1 MKKIYYISII
11 LIVLVVSFI
20 GITYSF
26 EYNDNGELSFE
37 LIGPDTLYL
46 DVDND
51 YIEYGIKVYSNGTDI
66 SDKVV
71 IDDGMVDTSKLGEY
85 NVKYQVGDEYIYR
98 KVIVIDK
105 VSPVIKL
112 NGGNE
117 VYILLG
123 GKYEEAGYVITD
135 NYDTNLDSQV
145 NISGSV
151 DTNTEG
157 NYELVYS
164 VSDNSGNKTE
174 IKRTVIVKKP
184 VISVDSDKGSRVSP
198 TSYNVYLYTNTI
210 VKNNFTKDGV
220 YLEGYTSD
228 NANSYEIKLK
238 NRNNKKLEYTYNMN
252 VDKNNYYSGNLKL
265 STLNNG
271 LYDAYIVGNKEERLL
286 NKLDIYSKIVRAK
299 IGNKLVTFTYDDD
312 YVSINIENFQYKY
325 DFVIDPGHGGSDIGA
340 SNGLVLEKD
349 LNFKVSKYEKCRY
362 ESMGY
367 KVYMIRYD
375 DTYGEMLGNS
385 GLDQLDRRGLTT
397 GYYGAVSRVV
407 YSNHHNGSLNTGAY
421 GFEILVQNS
430 MTKEDLVV
438 ELSLANKFRKFYGIN
453 DNAVRVYSKDYYTDQ
468 IFDKENGQVYGN
480 KNYYAVIRI
489 PYELFNVKN
498 VIYEPIYMTNA
509 NDFNWYYASNNWIK
523 VSELKIK
530 EYVTSIGGTYKSDN
544 SMCM

>member
-1 MKKIYYISII
+1 MRKIYYVSII
-11 LIVLVVSFI
+11 LIVLIVSFI

-37 LIGPDTLYL
+37 LIGPGTLYL
-46 DVDND
+46 DVDTD
-51 YIEYGIKVYSNGTDI
+51 YVEYGIKVYNNEIDV

-71 IDDGMVDTSKLGEY
+71 IDNSMVDTSKLGEY
-85 NVKYQVGDEYIYR
+85 NVKYQIGDEYIYR

-123 GKYEEAGYVITD
+123 GKYEEAGFVVTD
-135 NYDTNLDSQV
+135 NYDTNLDSLV
-145 NISGSV
+145 KITGSV

-157 NYELVYS
+157 NYELTYC

-174 IKRTVIVKKP
+174 TKRTVIVKKP
-184 VISVDSDKGSRVSP
+184 VISVDKDNGSRVSP

-228 NANSYEIKLK
+228 SANSYIIKLK
-238 NRNNKKLEYTYNMN
+238 NRNNKRLEYTYNMT
-252 VDKNNYYSGNLKL
+252 VDRDNYYSGNLKL
-265 STLNNG
+265 SMLNNG
-271 LYDAYIVGNKEERLL
+271 LYDLYIVGNKEEKII
-286 NKLDIYSKIVRAK
+286 NKLDIYSKIVRARV
-299 IGNKLVTFTYDDD
+299 GNKLVTFTYDND
-312 YVSINIENFQYKY
+312 YVSINIEDFQYKY

-340 SNGLVLEKD
+340 SNGLVLEKN
-349 LNFKVSKYEKCRY
+349 LNLKVSKYEKCRY

-367 KVYMIRYD
+367 KVYMVRYD

-407 YSNHHNGSLNTGAY
+407 YSNHHNGSLNTY
-421 GFEILVQNS
+421 EHGFEILVQNS
-430 MTKEDLVV
+430 MTKEELVT

-453 DNAVRVYSKDYYTDQ
+453 DNKIRVYSKDYFTDQ
-468 IFDKENGQVYGN
+468 IFDKENGQVYSN
-480 KNYYAVIRI
+480 KNYYAVLRI

-523 VSELKIK
+523 ISELKIK

>member
-1 MKKIYYISII
+1 MRKIYYVSII
-11 LIVLVVSFI
+11 LIVLIVSFI

-37 LIGPDTLYL
+37 LIGPGTLYL
-46 DVDND
+46 DVDTD
-51 YIEYGIKVYSNGTDI
+51 YVEYGIKVYSNGIDI

-71 IDDGMVDTSKLGEY
+71 IDNDMVNTSKLGEY
-85 NVKYQVGDEYIYR
+85 NVKYQIGDEYIYR
-98 KVIVIDK
+98 KVIIIDK

-123 GKYEEAGYVITD
+123 GKYEEAGFAVTD

-145 NISGSV
+145 NISGTV

-157 NYELVYS
+157 NYVLVYS

-174 IKRTVIVKKP
+174 VKRTVIVKKP

-198 TSYNVYLYTNTI
+198 ASYNVYLYTNTI

-228 NANSYEIKLK
+228 NANSYKIKLK
-238 NRNNKKLEYTYNMN
+238 NRNNKKLEYTYNMT
-252 VDKNNYYSGNLKL
+252 VDRNNYYSGNLKL

-271 LYDAYIVGNKEERLL
+271 LYDVYIVGNKEERLL

-299 IGNKLVTFTYDDD
+299 VGNKLVTFTYDDD
-312 YVSINIENFQYKY
+312 YVSINIEDFQYKY

-349 LNFKVSKYEKCRY
+349 LNLKVSKYEKCRY

-367 KVYMIRYD
+367 KVYMVRYD

-385 GLDQLDRRGLTT
+385 RLDQLDRRGLTT

-407 YSNHHNGSLNTGAY
+407 YSNHHNGSLNTY
-421 GFEILVQNS
+421 EHGFEILVQNS
-430 MTKEDLVV
+430 MTKEELVT

-453 DNAVRVYSKDYYTDQ
+453 DNKIRVYSKDYFTDQ
-468 IFDKENGQVYGN
+468 IFDKENGQVYSN
-480 KNYYAVIRI
+480 KNYYSVLRI

-509 NDFNWYYASNNWIK
+509 SDFNWYYASNNWIK
-523 VSELKIK
+523 ISELKIK
-530 EYVTSIGGTYKSDN
+530 EYVTSIGGIYKSDN
-544 SMCM
+544 SMCV

>member
-1 MKKIYYISII
+1 MRKIYYVSII
-11 LIVLVVSFI
+11 LIVLIVSFI

-26 EYNDNGELSFE
+26 EYSNSGELSFE
-37 LIGPDTLYL
+37 LIGPSNLYL
-46 DVDND
+46 DVDTD
-51 YIEYGIKVYSNGTDI
+51 YVEYGIKVYNNGIDI
-66 SDKVV
+66 SDKVK
-71 IDDGMVDTSKLGEY
+71 IDDSMIDTSKLGEY
-85 NVKYQVGDEYIYR
+85 NVKYQIGDEYIYR

-123 GKYEEAGYVITD
+123 GKYEEAGYVVTD

-145 NISGSV
+145 NISGTV

-174 IKRTVIVKKP
+174 VKRTVIVKKP

-210 VKNNFTKDGV
+210 VKNNFTKDGI

-228 NANSYEIKLK
+228 KASSYKIKLK
-238 NRNNKKLEYTYNMN
+238 NRNNKKIEYTYNMN

-271 LYDAYIVGNKEERLL
+271 LYDLYIVGNKEERLL

-299 IGNKLVTFTYDDD
+299 VGNKLVTFTYDDD
-312 YVSINIENFQYKY
+312 YVSINTEDFQYKY

-349 LNFKVSKYEKCRY
+349 LNLKVSKYEKCRY

-407 YSNHHNGSLNTGAY
+407 YSNHHNGSLNAGEY

-430 MTKEDLVV
+430 MTKEELAT

-453 DNAVRVYSKDYYTDQ
+453 DNKIRVYSKDYFTDQ
-468 IFDKENGQVYGN
+468 IFDKENGQVYDN
-480 KNYYAVIRI
+480 KNYYAVLRI

-509 NDFNWYYASNNWIK
+509 NDFNWYYSSGNWIK

-530 EYVTSIGGTYKSDN
+530 EYVTSLGGTYKSDN

>member
-1 MKKIYYISII
+1 MRKIYYVSII
-11 LIVLVVSFI
+11 LIVLIVSFI

-26 EYNDNGELSFE
+26 EYSNSGELSFE
-37 LIGPDTLYL
+37 LIGPSNLYL
-46 DVDND
+46 DVDTD
-51 YIEYGIKVYSNGTDI
+51 YVEYGIKVYNNGIDI
-66 SDKVV
+66 SDKVK
-71 IDDGMVDTSKLGEY
+71 IDDSMIDTSKLGEY
-85 NVKYQVGDEYIYR
+85 NVKYQIGDEYIYR
-98 KVIVIDK
+98 KVIDIDK
-105 VSPVIKL
+105 VSQVIKL

-123 GKYEEAGYVITD
+123 GKYEEAGYVVTD

-145 NISGSV
+145 NISGTV

-157 NYELVYS
+157 NYQLIYS

-174 IKRTVIVKKP
+174 VKRTVIVKKP
-184 VISVDSDKGSRVSP
+184 VISVDRDRGSRVSH

-228 NANSYEIKLK
+228 KASSYKIKLK

-271 LYDAYIVGNKEERLL
+271 LYDLYIVGNKEERLL

-299 IGNKLVTFTYDDD
+299 VGNKLVTFTYDDD
-312 YVSINIENFQYKY
+312 YVSINIEDFQYKY

-340 SNGLVLEKD
+340 SNGLILEKD
-349 LNFKVSKYEKCRY
+349 LNLKVSKYEKCRY

-407 YSNHHNGSLNTGAY
+407 YSNHHNGSLDTGEY

-430 MTKEDLVV
+430 MTKEELAT

-453 DNAVRVYSKDYYTDQ
+453 DSKIRVYSKDYFTDQ
-468 IFDKENGQVYGN
+468 IFDKENGQVYDN
-480 KNYYAVIRI
+480 KNYYSVLRI

-509 NDFNWYYASNNWIK
+509 GDFNWYYSSGNWIK

-530 EYVTSIGGTYKSDN
+530 EYVTSLGGTYKSDN

>member
-1 MKKIYYISII
+1 MRKIYYVSII
-11 LIVLVVSFI
+11 LIVLIVSFI

-26 EYNDNGELSFE
+26 EYSNSGELSFE
-37 LIGPDTLYL
+37 LIGPSNLYL
-46 DVDND
+46 DVDTD
-51 YIEYGIKVYSNGTDI
+51 YVEYGIKVYNNGIDI
-66 SDKVV
+66 SDKVK
-71 IDDGMVDTSKLGEY
+71 IDDSMIDTSKLGEY
-85 NVKYQVGDEYIYR
+85 NVKYQIGDEYIYR

-123 GKYEEAGYVITD
+123 GKYEEAGYVVTD

-145 NISGSV
+145 NISGTV

-157 NYELVYS
+157 NYQLIYS

-174 IKRTVIVKKP
+174 VKRTVIVKKP
-184 VISVDSDKGSRVSP
+184 VISVDRDRGSRVSH

-228 NANSYEIKLK
+228 NANSYKIKLK

-271 LYDAYIVGNKEERLL
+271 LYDLYIVGNKEERLL

-299 IGNKLVTFTYDDD
+299 VGNKLVTFTYDDD
-312 YVSINIENFQYKY
+312 YVSINIEDFQYKY

-340 SNGLVLEKD
+340 SNGLILEKD
-349 LNFKVSKYEKCRY
+349 LNLKVSKYEKCRY

-407 YSNHHNGSLNTGAY
+407 YSNHHNGSLDTGEY

-430 MTKEDLVV
+430 MTKEELAT

-453 DNAVRVYSKDYYTDQ
+453 DSKIRVYSKDYFTDQ
-468 IFDKENGQVYGN
+468 IFDKENGQVYDN
-480 KNYYAVIRI
+480 KNYYSVLRI

-509 NDFNWYYASNNWIK
+509 GDFNWYYSSGNWIK

-530 EYVTSIGGTYKSDN
+530 EYVTSLGGTYKSDN